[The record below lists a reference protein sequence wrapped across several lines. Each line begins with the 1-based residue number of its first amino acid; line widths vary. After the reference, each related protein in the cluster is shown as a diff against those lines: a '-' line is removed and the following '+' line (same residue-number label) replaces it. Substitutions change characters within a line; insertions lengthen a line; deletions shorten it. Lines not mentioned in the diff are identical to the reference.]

1 LGRLPRQPLFSD
13 ISEKCASPDG
23 QTQAIGAFSPNDP
36 VAKDFP
42 MAVKANLHGLSYDKE
57 GNLYVQNGNANG
69 RLNKLALVKY

>member
-1 LGRLPRQPLFSD
+1 
-13 ISEKCASPDG
+13 
-23 QTQAIGAFSPNDP
+23 
-36 VAKDFP
+36 